1 MKVSDRLKSS
11 LSFTLSICVN
21 IYWQLSNLKIKSS
34 FQVVNL
40 KVVFLGKTSTQSVIP
55 SFSFWTFISSKQRLK
70 ITKFYKIYISYKIK
84 LTFFIVCENYIF
96 RNKRWN
102 KISEPKLYWSIEKMI
117 PVRSLYHPYL
127 KSNFSKSSINPH
139 QVIRHNIS

>member
-40 KVVFLGKTSTQSVIP
+40 KVAFSFSSTQSVIP
-55 SFSFWTFISSKQRLK
+55 SCWFWAFISSKQRLK
-70 ITKFYKIYISYKIK
+70 ITKFYKLYNSYKIK
-84 LTFFIVCENYIF
+84 LTFFIFRENYIF

-139 QVIRHNIS
+139 KVIRHNIS